1 MTEQDLRELLARPVE
16 VPPEVEARLAAACAQ
31 AGHSAGKK
39 RPRRGLRT
47 LVVAACL
54 TAALCVGA
62 AAGYTVVREEKFPDL
77 DAAVEAMFGNQGRD
91 SVEATVEYDETGG
104 MSLNLPNQERVP
116 VDAAQAEALVGEY
129 LPGTGYVWQV
139 GDYTLTVESYLL
151 DEHTGTG
158 RVYFTL
164 ERPGGVEGLQITPED
179 GEAWADGSGIS
190 LNFCAGGAD
199 GTWTPM
205 SGRFYA
211 DQNRSTPEKLYL
223 TAALGAASGWKAED
237 GLHIR
242 FHDLRRNR
250 DSERDVS
257 LVAEMELPGA
267 DSLPAVT
274 AVNPKTGGTAACFS
288 AIGMLVD
295 TSYLE
300 DGDSVRYVALEY
312 ADGSTYVVQD
322 DAGNV
327 DNAEHGL
334 YNMDGT
340 QLRLCFNRLVDPAQ
354 VVSVA
359 VDGAVCE
366 RLVARLG
373 PGAPAAIERHVAD
386 EAAPDFCA
394 ILRTWGENDVLYA
407 NALERVRALSVTGAR
422 GRGVALLVLYL
433 ACACLGDPARAVR
446 IVRDFAEGSLG
457 CALRTQAAD
466 IGAAPAVR
474 EPRTA
479 LALVR
484 VADGRI
490 MGGIHPLRADAV
502 GTVIGSLAP
511 DPGAIVDVAPDVSG
525 RHLRIWC
532 EGDRWLVEGL
542 DSTFG
547 TTLTPGDG
555 GPERVVEP
563 PSASRGPAWVPTT
576 SEILP
581 GDTLRLASVTE
592 FLVLEVSG

>member
-31 AGHSAGKK
+31 TGHSAGKK

-47 LVVAACL
+47 LVLAACL

-359 VDGAVCE
+359 VDGAVC
-366 RLVARLG
+366 
-373 PGAPAAIERHVAD
+373 AANR
-386 EAAPDFCA
+386 
-394 ILRTWGENDVLYA
+394 
-407 NALERVRALSVTGAR
+407 
-422 GRGVALLVLYL
+422 
-433 ACACLGDPARAVR
+433 
-446 IVRDFAEGSLG
+446 
-457 CALRTQAAD
+457 
-466 IGAAPAVR
+466 
-474 EPRTA
+474 
-479 LALVR
+479 
-484 VADGRI
+484 
-490 MGGIHPLRADAV
+490 
-502 GTVIGSLAP
+502 
-511 DPGAIVDVAPDVSG
+511 
-525 RHLRIWC
+525 
-532 EGDRWLVEGL
+532 
-542 DSTFG
+542 
-547 TTLTPGDG
+547 
-555 GPERVVEP
+555 
-563 PSASRGPAWVPTT
+563 
-576 SEILP
+576 
-581 GDTLRLASVTE
+581 
-592 FLVLEVSG
+592 

>member
-1 MTEQDLRELLARPVE
+1 MTLEELICRARAGDGEAFTVLMESQKQTLYKVARSYLRSDA
-16 VPPEVEARLAAACAQ
+16 
-31 AGHSAGKK
+31 
-39 RPRRGLRT
+39 
-47 LVVAACL
+47 
-54 TAALCVGA
+54 
-62 AAGYTVVREEKFPDL
+62 
-77 DAAVEAMFGNQGRD
+77 DAADAIGDTVLSCWEKLSTLRQPEYFRTWLVRILVRKCQDILRQRGR
-91 SVEATVEYDETGG
+91 V
-104 MSLNLPNQERVP
+104 VP
-116 VDAAQAEALVGEY
+116 LEEALVGDY
-129 LPGTGYVWQV
+129 LPKTGYVWQV
-139 GDYTLTVESYLL
+139 GEYTLTVESYLL

-257 LVAEMELPGA
+257 LVAEMELPGV

-288 AIGMLVD
+288 TIGMLVD

-327 DNAEHGL
+327 DNAEYGL

-359 VDGAVCE
+359 VDGAVC
-366 RLVARLG
+366 
-373 PGAPAAIERHVAD
+373 AANR
-386 EAAPDFCA
+386 
-394 ILRTWGENDVLYA
+394 
-407 NALERVRALSVTGAR
+407 
-422 GRGVALLVLYL
+422 
-433 ACACLGDPARAVR
+433 
-446 IVRDFAEGSLG
+446 
-457 CALRTQAAD
+457 
-466 IGAAPAVR
+466 
-474 EPRTA
+474 
-479 LALVR
+479 
-484 VADGRI
+484 
-490 MGGIHPLRADAV
+490 
-502 GTVIGSLAP
+502 
-511 DPGAIVDVAPDVSG
+511 
-525 RHLRIWC
+525 
-532 EGDRWLVEGL
+532 
-542 DSTFG
+542 
-547 TTLTPGDG
+547 
-555 GPERVVEP
+555 
-563 PSASRGPAWVPTT
+563 
-576 SEILP
+576 
-581 GDTLRLASVTE
+581 
-592 FLVLEVSG
+592 